1 MKPTHSTSRTKRN
14 VKRILVTIG
23 VTAGV
28 LTVTASQA
36 SAGLMVNHSEP
47 TLRPSRGE

>member
-1 MKPTHSTSRTKRN
+1 MKATHSTSRTKRN
-14 VKRILVTIG
+14 IKRILITIG

-36 SAGLMVNHSEP
+36 SAGPFLNHSEP
-47 TLRPSRGE
+47 TLRRP